1 MKRLIFYFLL
11 FLTVSVIGCATQR
24 KAEKFYD
31 KHPEKLAEKCATEFP
46 VIPTVDS
53 SAYLKSKATVD
64 SLVKAFDTTSQKYAN
79 EVRSLLDELEK
90 MRQVP
95 EQDWYVFSQKLS
107 EYATLLEKRV
117 DTLERQNKK
126 LKSAVNDVKPV
137 KETKPDLAKEAVL
150 GSQIAKLNEANR
162 KLVESN
168 ADLSQKLVRISDER
182 DTFKHERNKWRLRFF
197 LLLFGV
203 TILYGFKVKT
213 TKKLW

>member
-46 VIPTVDS
+46 VKDS
-53 SAYLKSKATVD
+53 IIKGD
-64 SLVKAFDTTSQKYAN
+64 SVILFDTLWET
-79 EVRSLLDELEK
+79 
-90 MRQVP
+90 
-95 EQDWYVFSQKLS
+95 F
-107 EYATLLEKRV
+107 T
-117 DTLERQNKK
+117 DTLISEPQVVTEIKTVPK
-126 LKSAVNDVKPV
+126 IV
-137 KETKPDLAKEAVL
+137 TKTVVVRDTIIRENTAKVAVL
-150 GSQIAKLNEANR
+150 SSQIAKLNEANR
-162 KLVESN
+162 VLSEKTHE
-168 ADLSQKLVRISDER
+168 LSQER

>member
-46 VIPTVDS
+46 VKDS
-53 SAYLKSKATVD
+53 IIKGD
-64 SLVKAFDTTSQKYAN
+64 SVILFDTLWET
-79 EVRSLLDELEK
+79 
-90 MRQVP
+90 
-95 EQDWYVFSQKLS
+95 F
-107 EYATLLEKRV
+107 T
-117 DTLERQNKK
+117 DTLISEPQVVTEIKTVPK
-126 LKSAVNDVKPV
+126 IV
-137 KETKPDLAKEAVL
+137 TKTVVVRDTIIRENTAKVAVL
-150 GSQIAKLNEANR
+150 SSQIAKLNEANR
-162 KLVESN
+162 VLSEKTHE
-168 ADLSQKLVRISDER
+168 LSQER

-203 TILYGFKVKT
+203 VLAYALKVKM

>member
-11 FLTVSVIGCATQR
+11 FLTVSAIGCATQR

-162 KLVESN
+162 VLSEKTHE
-168 ADLSQKLVRISDER
+168 LSQER

-203 TILYGFKVKT
+203 VLAYALKVKM

>member
-1 MKRLIFYFLL
+1 MVLL
-11 FLTVSVIGCATQR
+11 VILSSCATQK

-31 KHPEKLAEKCATEFP
+31 KHPEKLAEKCATTYP
-46 VIPTVDS
+46 VKDS
-53 SAYLKSKATVD
+53 IIKGD
-64 SLVKAFDTTSQKYAN
+64 SVILFDTLWET
-79 EVRSLLDELEK
+79 
-90 MRQVP
+90 
-95 EQDWYVFSQKLS
+95 F
-107 EYATLLEKRV
+107 T
-117 DTLERQNKK
+117 DTLISEPQVVTEIKTVPK
-126 LKSAVNDVKPV
+126 IV
-137 KETKPDLAKEAVL
+137 TKWVTIRDTIIRENTARVAVL

-162 KLVESN
+162 NLVESN

>member
-46 VIPTVDS
+46 VKDS
-53 SAYLKSKATVD
+53 IIKGD
-64 SLVKAFDTTSQKYAN
+64 SVFLFDTLWET
-79 EVRSLLDELEK
+79 
-90 MRQVP
+90 
-95 EQDWYVFSQKLS
+95 F
-107 EYATLLEKRV
+107 T
-117 DTLERQNKK
+117 DTLISEPQVVTEIKTVPK
-126 LKSAVNDVKPV
+126 IV
-137 KETKPDLAKEAVL
+137 TKTVVVRDTIIRENTAKVAVL
-150 GSQIAKLNEANR
+150 SSQIAKLNEANR
-162 KLVESN
+162 VLSEKTHE
-168 ADLSQKLVRISDER
+168 LSQER

>member
-46 VIPTVDS
+46 VKDS
-53 SAYLKSKATVD
+53 IIKGD
-64 SLVKAFDTTSQKYAN
+64 SVILFDTLWET
-79 EVRSLLDELEK
+79 
-90 MRQVP
+90 
-95 EQDWYVFSQKLS
+95 F
-107 EYATLLEKRV
+107 T
-117 DTLERQNKK
+117 DTLISEPQVVTEIKTVPK
-126 LKSAVNDVKPV
+126 IV
-137 KETKPDLAKEAVL
+137 TKTVVVRDTIIRENTAKVAVL
-150 GSQIAKLNEANR
+150 SSQIAKLNEANR
-162 KLVESN
+162 VLSEKTHE
-168 ADLSQKLVRISDER
+168 LSQER

-203 TILYGFKVKT
+203 TNLYGFKVKT